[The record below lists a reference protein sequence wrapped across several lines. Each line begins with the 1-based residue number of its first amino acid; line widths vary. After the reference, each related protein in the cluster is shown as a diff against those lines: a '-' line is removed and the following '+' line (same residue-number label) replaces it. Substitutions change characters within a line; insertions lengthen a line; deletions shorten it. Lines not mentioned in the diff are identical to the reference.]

1 MTIIAKNYTII
12 FMKMKNKRN
21 KIISTTV
28 LCVRHNNSVAIGA
41 DGQVTLGNTAL
52 KHNARKLRRLY
63 NNKILAGFA
72 GSTSDAF
79 SLFQRFEGKLEEYNG
94 NISRA
99 AIELSK
105 EWRTDKILRR
115 LEAMLIVANEEK
127 LFILSGSGDVIE
139 PDEDVLAIGSG
150 GPYAQAA
157 ALALKHHSNL
167 DARSI
172 VEKALEIAADIC
184 IYTNK
189 KFSIEVL

>member
-1 MTIIAKNYTII
+1 METKT
-12 FMKMKNKRN
+12 KQN
-21 KIISTTV
+21 KILSTTV
-28 LCVRHNNSVAIGA
+28 LCVRHNDSVVIGA
-41 DGQVTLGNTAL
+41 DGQVSLGETAL
-52 KHNARKLRRLY
+52 KHGAKKVRRLY
-63 NNKILAGFA
+63 NEKVLAGFA

-115 LEAMLIVANEEK
+115 LEAMLIVANKER

-150 GPYAQAA
+150 GAFAMAA
-157 ALALKHHSNL
+157 ALALKRYSDL
-167 DARSI
+167 DAKAI
-172 VEKALEIAADIC
+172 VEKALDIAGDIC

-189 KFSIEVL
+189 NFTIEVL

>member
-1 MTIIAKNYTII
+1 METKT
-12 FMKMKNKRN
+12 KQN
-21 KIISTTV
+21 KILSTTV
-28 LCVRHNNSVAIGA
+28 LCVRHNDSVVIGA
-41 DGQVTLGNTAL
+41 DGQVSLGETAL
-52 KHNARKLRRLY
+52 KHGAKKVRRLY
-63 NNKILAGFA
+63 NDKVLAGFA

-115 LEAMLIVANEEK
+115 LEAMLIVANKER

-150 GPYAQAA
+150 GAYAMAA
-157 ALALKHHSNL
+157 ALALKRNSDL
-167 DARSI
+167 DAKAI
-172 VEKALEIAADIC
+172 VEKALDIAGDIC

-189 KFSIEVL
+189 NFTIEVL